1 MGLKI
6 KRSQGA
12 TLVVP
17 TSSMGDI
24 AFLLIIFFMLTSKFM
39 QEARV
44 KHELASST
52 EIDKVQS
59 QELSIIL
66 DDKGVVWAQGEETD
80 INSLKGIVDKLQEG
94 KSEAE
99 RKEFTVVFKV
109 HHTLESKVYEP
120 VIRKLAELGVKV
132 TFVGKMEKN

>member
-1 MGLKI
+1 MGMKI
-6 KRSQGA
+6 KRSKGA

-44 KHELASST
+44 KHELPTSP
-52 EIDKVQS
+52 EIDKIES
-59 QELSIIL
+59 QELSIIM
-66 DDKGVVWAQGEETD
+66 DEDGVLWAQGEETD
-80 INSLKGIVDKLQEG
+80 LQSINGIVEQLQEG

-99 RKEFTVVFKV
+99 RKDFTVIFKV
-109 HHTLESKVYEP
+109 HNTLEAKIYEP

-132 TFVGKMEKN
+132 AFVGDIEK

>member
-1 MGLKI
+1 MGMKI
-6 KRSQGA
+6 KRSKGA
-12 TLVVP
+12 ALVVP

-44 KHELASST
+44 KHKLPTST
-52 EIDKVQS
+52 EIDKIES
-59 QELSIIL
+59 QELSIIM
-66 DDKGVVWAQGEETD
+66 DEEGVLWAQGEETD
-80 INSLKGIVDKLQEG
+80 IQSLKGIVDQLQDG

-109 HHTLESKVYEP
+109 HHELKAEVYEP

-132 TFVGKMEKN
+132 AFVGDIEKK